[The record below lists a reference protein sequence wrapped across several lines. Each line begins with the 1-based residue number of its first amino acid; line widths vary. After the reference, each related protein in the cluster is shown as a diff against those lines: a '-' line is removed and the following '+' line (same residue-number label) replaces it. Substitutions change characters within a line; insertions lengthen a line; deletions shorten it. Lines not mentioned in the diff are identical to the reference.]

1 MKKFFI
7 LGILLCTSLANIFAS
22 GDCSRY
28 YATTHTPGYGGTVIA
43 TQVDDCVWTITA
55 TPLLGYTFTEWS
67 DDASLSAART
77 ITINPEEDN
86 ITYTANFE
94 RIPCTH
100 TASATAYAGGSVTT
114 EVINDCSCQYRLTAT
129 PSTGWVF
136 IGWDEDGNGTVDG
149 NTDNPRDVYPF
160 EANLTYYAV
169 FADAK
174 CVLYEATYN
183 NPAIGGTVDAV
194 PRYGN
199 CNWVITATPT
209 EGYSFLKWNDGNIE
223 NPRMV
228 EIDTDNET
236 SLSYTATFI
245 TSDAAIDGWTADSK
259 MVVRT
264 KSVNLGTST
273 ATIYANGT
281 QRATGLA
288 LTKTDEGYWSIPAS
302 LNTYAGQPLKIIF
315 YCDGDPVSA
324 IDSIVPYVV
333 SANTNIST
341 ISANTDVE
349 VVSGTLTMDAASKTI
364 ATLNIYPDAKA
375 VVPSEKSLTVNA
387 IYMRANAMDNK
398 YPQLVANGSIT
409 NASDTIYYDYALDYS
424 NYYPLAVPYDVLCSN
439 IRTSTGRAASFEIQ
453 QYDGALR
460 ASSGNGWQVLNDQ
473 ASGARLNAG
482 QGYVVFAVPY
492 KWNGTRQQRV
502 TVRFPMV
509 ANLSTGEAEKS
520 TPVSL
525 YNGEVPADRNWNFLG
540 NPYLAEYT
548 TSADNLIYED
558 NGVRYITT
566 TSDYYRTF
574 TQSRADENIVIKPFN
589 TFFVQSA
596 DDGDLTFTLSQR
608 AQSAPHRIGATP
620 KEIAYGVVLRA
631 ADSADRTGL
640 LYGEAFTDAYEMNA
654 DLVKWSGEASAMELY
669 SLSGNE
675 KRAYNALPAEDI
687 MRPVPLGF
695 CNAPVGEMT
704 IAFDSEHYDD
714 EPLSAVMLTDHQTG
728 QVVNLLEGSYRFTTD
743 RAQDD
748 TRFAI
753 HALRAPSTT
762 TAVESISTTAVRP
775 DGIYDV
781 LGRRLSGDRLPQGV
795 YIIVEKGQSRKGV
808 IR

>member
-1 MKKFFI
+1 MKRLLI
-7 LGILLCTSLANIFAS
+7 LGVMLGASLANIFAT
-22 GDCSRY
+22 GECSEY
-28 YATTHTPGYGGTVIA
+28 YTTTDNPGYGGSVSA
-43 TQVDDCVWTITA
+43 EQVDDCEWTITA
-55 TPLLGYTFTEWS
+55 SPAAGYSFAGWS
-67 DDASLSAART
+67 DGNYANPRTVIIDPEASTIAYTATFLPVTYDNPATGGKIIAEPVDGTCNWTITAVPSDGYAFLRWNDDDFTNPRT
-77 ITINPEEDN
+77 ITSSMI
-86 ITYTANFE
+86 
-94 RIPCTH
+94 
-100 TASATAYAGGSVTT
+100 
-114 EVINDCSCQYRLTAT
+114 
-129 PSTGWVF
+129 
-136 IGWDEDGNGTVDG
+136 
-149 NTDNPRDVYPF
+149 
-160 EANLTYYAV
+160 EA
-169 FADAK
+169 
-174 CVLYEATYN
+174 EA
-183 NPAIGGTVDAV
+183 
-194 PRYGN
+194 
-199 CNWVITATPT
+199 
-209 EGYSFLKWNDGNIE
+209 
-223 NPRMV
+223 
-228 EIDTDNET
+228 
-236 SLSYTATFI
+236 SYTATFI
-245 TSDAAIDGWTADSK
+245 TSDAAIDGWSANK

-264 KSVNLGTST
+264 KKVNIGSST
-273 ATIYANGT
+273 ATIYTNGT
-281 QRATGLA
+281 QRATDVA
-288 LTKTDEGYWSIPAS
+288 LTSVDAGYWSLPAS

-315 YCDGDPVSA
+315 NCGGDPVST

-333 SANTNIST
+333 STNTNIST
-341 ISANTDVE
+341 IAANTDIE
-349 VVSGTLTMDAASKTI
+349 VVSGTLTMDAASSTI
-364 ATLNIYPDAKA
+364 AALDIYPDAKA
-375 VVPSEKSLTVNA
+375 VVPEGKDLEVSA
-387 IYMRANAMDNK
+387 IYMRADAMGGL
-398 YPQLVANGSIT
+398 YPQLVAIGGINNT
-409 NASDTIYYDYALDYS
+409 SDTIYYDYALDYS
-424 NYYPLAVPYDVLCSN
+424 AYYPLAVPYDVLCSN
-439 IRTSTGRAASFEIQ
+439 IRTSTGKQASFEVQ
-453 QYDGALR
+453 QYNGADR
-460 ASSGNGWQVLNDQ
+460 AENGEGWEVLDDQ
-473 ASGARLNAG
+473 ASGAKLNAG
-482 QGYVVFAVPY
+482 QGYIVFAVPY
-492 KWNGTRQQRV
+492 KWNGTRQNRV
-502 TVRFPMV
+502 TVRFPMT
-509 ANLSTGEAEKS
+509 ADLSSGEAEKS
-520 TPVSL
+520 TEVSL
-525 YNGEVPADRNWNFLG
+525 YDGQESANRNWNFLG

-589 TFFVQSA
+589 TFFIQSA

-640 LYGEAFTDAYEMNA
+640 LYGEAFTDDYEMNA

-704 IAFDSEHYDD
+704 IAFDSEHYND
-714 EPLSAVMLTDHQTG
+714 ESLSAVMLTDHQTG

-753 HALRAPSTT
+753 HALRAPSTA
-762 TAVESISTTAVRP
+762 TAMESISTTAGLP

>member
-1 MKKFFI
+1 MKKYLV
-7 LGILLCTSLANIFAS
+7 LGVMLCISFAKAFAS
-22 GDCSRY
+22 DECSLYSAHLRN
-28 YATTHTPGYGGTVIA
+28 PGRGGLISV
-43 TQVDDCVWTITA
+43 TQSLSDDCEWTMTA
-55 TPLLGYTFTEWS
+55 RPANGYSFAGWS
-67 DDASLSAART
+67 DGVTTNPRT
-77 ITINPEEDN
+77 ITINTERN
-86 ITYTANFE
+86 ATTYTAKF
-94 RIPCTH
+94 IPVTH
-100 TASATAYAGGSVTT
+100 DDPATGGKIIAEQVD
-114 EVINDCSCQYRLTAT
+114 DCEWL
-129 PSTGWVF
+129 
-136 IGWDEDGNGTVDG
+136 
-149 NTDNPRDVYPF
+149 
-160 EANLTYYAV
+160 
-169 FADAK
+169 
-174 CVLYEATYN
+174 
-183 NPAIGGTVDAV
+183 
-194 PRYGN
+194 
-199 CNWVITATPT
+199 ITAIPSD
-209 EGYSFLKWNDGNIE
+209 GYAFLKWNDDDFT
-223 NPRMV
+223 NPRTITGAM
-228 EIDTDNET
+228 ITAQAT
-236 SLSYTATFI
+236 YTATFI
-245 TSDAAIDGWTADSK
+245 TSDAAIDGWTADK

-264 KSVNLGTST
+264 KKVNIGTST
-273 ATIYANGT
+273 ATIYTNGT
-281 QRATGLA
+281 ERDADVA
-288 LTKTDEGYWSIPAS
+288 LTKTDEGYWSLPAS

-315 YCDGDPVSA
+315 NCGGDPVST

-341 ISANTDVE
+341 IAANTDIE
-349 VVSGTLTMDAASKTI
+349 VVNGTLTMDAASSTI
-364 ATLNIYPDAKA
+364 AALDIYPDAKA
-375 VVPSEKSLTVNA
+375 VVPAEKGLSVNA

-424 NYYPLAVPYDVLCSN
+424 NYYPLAVPYDVLCSK

-482 QGYVVFAVPY
+482 QGYIVFAVPY
-492 KWNGTRQQRV
+492 KWNGTHQQRV

-509 ANLSTGEAEKS
+509 ANLSTGEAVKS
-520 TPVSL
+520 TPISL
-525 YNGEVPADRNWNFLG
+525 YNGEVDADKNWNFLG

-548 TSADNLIYED
+548 TSADNLMIYED

-574 TQSRADENIVIKPFN
+574 TQSRADEHIVIKPFN
-589 TFFVQSA
+589 TFFIQSA

-640 LYGEAFTDAYEMNA
+640 LYGEAFTDDYEMNA

>member
-1 MKKFFI
+1 M
-7 LGILLCTSLANIFAS
+7 LCASLANIYAS
-22 GDCSRY
+22 GECTQYSEITNPD
-28 YATTHTPGYGGTVIA
+28 YGGSVSAEQVNDCEWTITASPAMGYTFAGWSDGVTTSSRTITLDAEDDNITFTA
-43 TQVDDCVWTITA
+43 TFLPVTYDNPVSGGKVVAEQVDDCEWRVTA
-55 TPLLGYTFTEWS
+55 TASDGYTFLKWE
-67 DDASLSAART
+67 DDSFT
-77 ITINPEEDN
+77 
-86 ITYTANFE
+86 
-94 RIPCTH
+94 
-100 TASATAYAGGSVTT
+100 
-114 EVINDCSCQYRLTAT
+114 
-129 PSTGWVF
+129 
-136 IGWDEDGNGTVDG
+136 
-149 NTDNPRDVYPF
+149 NPRAITSSML
-160 EANLTYYAV
+160 EAQA
-169 FADAK
+169 
-174 CVLYEATYN
+174 
-183 NPAIGGTVDAV
+183 
-194 PRYGN
+194 
-199 CNWVITATPT
+199 
-209 EGYSFLKWNDGNIE
+209 SF
-223 NPRMV
+223 
-228 EIDTDNET
+228 
-236 SLSYTATFI
+236 TATFI
-245 TSDAAIDGWTADSK
+245 TSDAAIDGWTADK

-264 KSVNLGTST
+264 KKVNIGSST
-273 ATIYANGT
+273 ATIYTNGT
-281 QRATGLA
+281 QRAADVA
-288 LTKTDEGYWSIPAS
+288 LTKTDEGYWSLPAS

-315 YCDGDPVSA
+315 NCGGDPVSA

-341 ISANTDVE
+341 IAANTDIE
-349 VVSGTLTMDAASKTI
+349 VVNGTLTMDAASSTI
-364 ATLNIYPDAKA
+364 AALDIYPDAKA
-375 VVPSEKSLTVNA
+375 VVPAEKGLSVNA

-398 YPQLVANGSIT
+398 YPQLVAKGSIT

-439 IRTSTGRAASFEIQ
+439 IRTSTGRQASYEVQ
-453 QYDGALR
+453 EYDGALR

-482 QGYVVFAVPY
+482 QGYIVFAVPY
-492 KWNGTRQQRV
+492 KWNGTHQQRV

-520 TPVSL
+520 TPISL
-525 YNGEVPADRNWNFLG
+525 YNGEVDADKNWNFLG

-589 TFFVQSA
+589 TFFIQSA

-620 KEIAYGVVLRA
+620 KETAYGVVLRA

-640 LYGEAFTDAYEMNA
+640 LYGEAFTDDYEMNA

-704 IAFDSEHYDD
+704 IAFDSEHYND

-762 TAVESISTTAVRP
+762 TAVESISTTAGLP

>member
-1 MKKFFI
+1 MKKFII
-7 LGILLCTSLANIFAS
+7 LGVMLYASVANIFATDACS
-22 GDCSRY
+22 HDADITNPAYGGSVTAVQSPSDDCS
-28 YATTHTPGYGGTVIA
+28 
-43 TQVDDCVWTITA
+43 WTITA
-55 TPLLGYTFTEWS
+55 TPETGFSFAGWNDGNTVNP
-67 DDASLSAART
+67 RT
-77 ITINPEEDN
+77 ITLDAEDDN
-86 ITYTANFE
+86 ITYTATFLPVTYDNPVSGGKVVAE
-94 RIPCTH
+94 QVDDCEWRVTA
-100 TASATAYAGGSVTT
+100 TAS
-114 EVINDCSCQYRLTAT
+114 
-129 PSTGWVF
+129 
-136 IGWDEDGNGTVDG
+136 DGYT
-149 NTDNPRDVYPF
+149 
-160 EANLTYYAV
+160 
-169 FADAK
+169 
-174 CVLYEATYN
+174 
-183 NPAIGGTVDAV
+183 
-194 PRYGN
+194 
-199 CNWVITATPT
+199 
-209 EGYSFLKWNDGNIE
+209 FLKWEDDSFT
-223 NPRMV
+223 NPRT
-228 EIDTDNET
+228 IT
-236 SLSYTATFI
+236 SSMLEAQASFTATFI
-245 TSDAAIDGWTADSK
+245 TSDAAIDGWSANK

-264 KSVNLGTST
+264 KKVNIGSST
-273 ATIYANGT
+273 ATIYTNGT
-281 QRATGLA
+281 QRAADVA
-288 LTKTDEGYWSIPAS
+288 LTKTDEGYWSLPAS

-315 YCDGDPVSA
+315 NCGGDPVSA

-341 ISANTDVE
+341 IAANTDIE
-349 VVSGTLTMDAASKTI
+349 VVNGTLTMDAASSTI
-364 ATLNIYPDAKA
+364 AALDIYPDAKA
-375 VVPSEKSLTVNA
+375 VVPTGKSLAVNA

-424 NYYPLAVPYDVLCSN
+424 NYYPLAVPYDVLCSK

-453 QYDGALR
+453 QYDGAVR
-460 ASSGNGWQVLNDQ
+460 AESGEGWEVLIDQ
-473 ASGARLNAG
+473 DPGAQLNAG
-482 QGYVVFAVPY
+482 EGYIVFAVPY
-492 KWNGTRQQRV
+492 KWNGTRQSRV

-520 TPVSL
+520 TPISL
-525 YNGEVPADRNWNFLG
+525 YNGEVDADKNWNFLG

-574 TQSRADENIVIKPFN
+574 TQSRADEHIVIKPFN
-589 TFFVQSA
+589 TFFIQSA

-620 KEIAYGVVLRA
+620 KETAYGIVLRA

-640 LYGEAFTDAYEMNA
+640 LYGEAFTDDYEMNA

-762 TAVESISTTAVRP
+762 TAVESISTTTGLP